1 MEKMNARLH
10 TNSAIAEKDS
20 GELGKWLKHTAEQM
34 QHRGDVQHAEK
45 MLELARKWQE
55 SIVMVTFC
63 GHFSAGKSSVINALC
78 GKQLLP
84 SSPIPTS
91 ANVVTLRYGER
102 HARVL
107 RRLGDGSVQEEPV
120 QFEQLDEVCRD
131 GVGIERVVLFDEIE
145 WMEQGVALLDTPG
158 VDSTDAA
165 HRAATEEAMHLADI
179 VFYVT
184 DYNHVQSETNFAFA
198 KEVADAGKPLIWI
211 VNQIDKH
218 REQELTF
225 ESYQQ
230 DAKNALDAW
239 QLKPEGVFYISV
251 KQPEHPLNEWNA
263 LEAYVRQAAMERL
276 PLVRYSIMRAA
287 CELIA
292 AHAKLLKEPY
302 VSKRKQFIEHIGDE
316 AALMTWKDQVRQA
329 EQRVAELTAR
339 QEEVNDLFQKQ
350 LQQLLANANV
360 TPAAMRDQAQQ
371 YLESRKPG
379 FKVGFLFSGA
389 KTETERNQRLH
400 ALTSIWKDGLRANV
414 EVHLIQMI
422 RALAEE
428 VGADGQEASSAM
440 ESALPDLGES
450 WLAASVSEG
459 ASGSP
464 EYTLNY
470 CRSLADEARTL
481 LRRAALTVA
490 EPLLKIKL
498 QQYRDDFLQA
508 ERELAE
514 MKSLHL
520 DYTELE
526 SSLQAI
532 DQMEAELAR
541 QIELWLPTDKQQRG
555 WNGLL
560 PDVLSVKQ
568 QASSKQKIK
577 GGHSV
582 SQSMNNAECNSN
594 AVNRLGSS
602 AKAVKRSD
610 KQAIVESWQELSDDD
625 GNRASEKQD
634 ENAQADTSR
643 YGLAKGLYEH
653 GTTVSGSS
661 QQPIENSAA
670 PRQVRRRLTD
680 TAGKLEQAAGVLEQ
694 LDSMRMLASEMR
706 DKAKRLVENRFTVAL
721 FGAFSAGKSS
731 FANAL
736 IGQNALPVSP
746 NPTTAAIN
754 TIAAATDAHPH
765 GTARVTMK
773 REAKLLDDLRYALET
788 LGEPSASTMEM
799 EEALHALARIRPET
813 IHPSGRPY
821 YRFIQAVKR
830 GIDKARG
837 LLGQELMVDEAEY
850 RLFVSDE
857 SRSAFVERIDLF
869 IDSELTRQG
878 FVFVDTPGAD
888 SINARHTGVAFEYM
902 KQADI
907 ILFVTY
913 YNHAF
918 SQADR
923 QFLTQLGRVK
933 DAFELDKMFFVV
945 NASDLAAS
953 PEELSSVLDYVE
965 DRLREFGVR
974 NPRLFPISSLQALE
988 GKQQAQSEKIEKSG
1002 IEAFEQSFLQFA
1014 GNELSQ
1020 LSIHSAQI
1028 SLERAAKQ
1036 LKAMW
1041 DASHADAAERERELL
1056 RYQNLVEQA
1065 HSSCS
1070 EWLKRDE
1077 TSAFRQEADE
1087 LLYHVSQRLQFRFGD
1102 MFSHAFNPASLR
1114 RDDRNIDS
1122 SLQRCYVEWSR
1133 IFTKELANE
1142 LYATSLR
1149 MEQSAKKLVTSY
1161 RNRLQQT
1168 ITEQLPGY
1176 SPTEEAMT
1184 AWPTPEVSG
1193 EISLPNVTTRWI
1205 RGYFRNSKAFFEGNG
1220 RSELRQALEL
1230 QTMQAV
1236 KQATEAHRE
1245 RFIKH
1250 MLTHYH
1256 QVVQKSYTE
1265 LSEALDRY
1273 MERLS
1278 SALQADVDEG
1288 LLQAVMSAME
1298 EVISADKV
1306 SNERDEFK
1314 QN

>member
-10 TNSAIAEKDS
+10 TNSAIVERDS
-20 GELGKWLKHTAEQM
+20 EELGKWLKHTADQM
-34 QHRGDVQHAEK
+34 RHRGDVQHAEK
-45 MLELARKWQE
+45 MLELAKKWQE
-55 SIVMVTFC
+55 AIVMVTFC

-107 RRLGDGSVQEEPV
+107 RRSEQDGTVLEEPV
-120 QFEQLDEVCRD
+120 QFEQLDDVCRN
-131 GVGIERVVLFDEIE
+131 GAGIERVVLFDEID
-145 WMEQGVALLDTPG
+145 WMKQGVALLDTPG

-198 KEVADAGKPLIWI
+198 KEVVDAGKPLIWI

-225 ESYQQ
+225 ESYQS
-230 DAKNALDAW
+230 DVRSALDAW

-251 KQPEHPLNEWNA
+251 RQPEHPLNEWNA
-263 LEAYVRQAAMERL
+263 LEAYVRQTARERL
-276 PLVRYSIMRAA
+276 PLVRYGILRAA
-287 CELIA
+287 RELVS
-292 AHAKLLKEPY
+292 AHAKVLKEPF
-302 VSKRKQFIEHIGDE
+302 VSKREQLVERIGDE
-316 AALMTWKDQVRQA
+316 ASLAAWKEQLHLT
-329 EQRVAELTAR
+329 EQRIAELTAR
-339 QEEVNDLFQKQ
+339 EQEVNASFQKQ
-350 LQQLLANANV
+350 VQQLLSNANV
-360 TPAAMRDQAQQ
+360 TPAVMREQAQR

-379 FKVGFLFSGA
+379 FKVGFLFSSA
-389 KTETERNQRLH
+389 KTDNERTQRLQSF
-400 ALTSIWKDGLRANV
+400 TSIWKEGLRANV

-422 RALAEE
+422 RSLAEE
-428 VGADGQEASSAM
+428 VGANEQEASAAM
-440 ESALPDLGES
+440 EQSMPDLGDS
-450 WLAASVSEG
+450 WLADSVSEG

-470 CRSLADEARTL
+470 CKSIADEARAM

-490 EPLLKIKL
+490 EPLLEIKL
-498 QQYRDDFLQA
+498 RQYREELTRAESELASMSELSLEFSEVENRLQA
-508 ERELAE
+508 TTVIESELV
-514 MKSLHL
+514 
-520 DYTELE
+520 
-526 SSLQAI
+526 QAI
-532 DQMEAELAR
+532 Q
-541 QIELWLPTDKQQRG
+541 LWLPADKLECG
-555 WNGLL
+555 WIGLL
-560 PDVLSVKQ
+560 PDIHSLKQ
-568 QASSKQKIK
+568 VANSKEKVVGQHAAQARN
-577 GGHSV
+577 HERV
-582 SQSMNNAECNSN
+582 HNAP
-594 AVNRLGSS
+594 AGSDIIDH
-602 AKAVKRSD
+602 VQQRRSD
-610 KQAIVESWQELSDDD
+610 KQAIVESWLELSTEAD
-625 GNRASEKQD
+625 GLGTSGNTDRHVQGQSFAKDSERNLTD
-634 ENAQADTSR
+634 
-643 YGLAKGLYEH
+643 H
-653 GTTVSGSS
+653 GSAPNGTEQRS
-661 QQPIENSAA
+661 EAAA
-670 PRQVRRRLTD
+670 PSQVRRKLIH
-680 TAGKLEQAAGVLEQ
+680 TAQKLEQAAGVLER
-694 LDSMRMLASEMR
+694 LESMQMLAAEMR
-706 DKAKRLVENRFTVAL
+706 EKAKRLDENRFTVAL

-736 IGQNALPVSP
+736 IGQDALPVSP

-754 TIAAATDAHPH
+754 TIEAATDEHPH

-788 LGEPSASTMEM
+788 LGEPNAPSMDMDEV
-799 EEALHALARIRPET
+799 LHALARIRPET

-821 YRFIQAVKR
+821 YRFIQAVDR
-830 GIDKARG
+830 GIDETRG
-837 LLGQELMVDEAEY
+837 LLGQELMVDEAQY

-974 NPRLFPISSLQALE
+974 SPRLFPISSLQALE
-988 GKQQAQSEKIEKSG
+988 GKQQAQKDKIRTSG
-1002 IEAFEQSFLQFA
+1002 IGEFEQSFLEFA
-1014 GNELSQ
+1014 GNELTQ
-1020 LSIHSAQI
+1020 LSIHSAHN
-1028 SLERAAKQ
+1028 SLDRAARQ

-1041 DASHADAAERERELL
+1041 DASHADAAEREREVI
-1056 RYQNLVEQA
+1056 RYQALAEQA
-1065 HSSCS
+1065 RRSCT
-1070 EWLKRDE
+1070 EWLERDE
-1077 TSAFRQEADE
+1077 SSLFQQEADE
-1087 LLYHVSQRLQFRFGD
+1087 LLYHVGQRLQFRFGD

-1114 RDDRNIDS
+1114 RDDRDIDS
-1122 SLQRCYVEWSR
+1122 ALQRCYVEWIRLFS
-1133 IFTKELANE
+1133 KELANE

-1149 MEQSAKKLVTSY
+1149 MEQGAKKLVISY
-1161 RNRLQQT
+1161 HDRLQLS
-1168 ITEQLPGY
+1168 IMEQLPGY
-1176 SPTEEAMT
+1176 SPADVDMG

-1193 EISLPNVTTRWI
+1193 ELDLPNVTTRWI
-1205 RGYFRNSKAFFEGNG
+1205 RGYFRNSKTFFEGSG

-1230 QTMQAV
+1230 QAMQAV
-1236 KQATEAHRE
+1236 KRVTEAHRE
-1245 RFIKH
+1245 QFIEH
-1250 MLTHYH
+1250 ILTHYNK
-1256 QVVQKSYTE
+1256 VIQKSYKE
-1265 LSEALDRY
+1265 LSDALDLY
-1273 MERLS
+1273 MERLNN
-1278 SALQADVDEG
+1278 ALHANVDEE
-1288 LLQAVMSAME
+1288 LLQAVMSTLE
-1298 EVISADKV
+1298 EVITTDS
-1306 SNERDEFK
+1306 
-1314 QN
+1314 

>member
-10 TNSAIAEKDS
+10 TNSAIADKDS
-20 GELGKWLKHTAEQM
+20 VELGKWLKHTAEQM
-34 QHRGDVQHAEK
+34 RHRGDVQHAEK
-45 MLELARKWQE
+45 MLELAKKWQE
-55 SIVMVTFC
+55 AIVMVTFC

-107 RRLGDGSVQEEPV
+107 RRLEDGTGQEEPV

-131 GVGIERVVLFDEIE
+131 GAGIERVVLFDEIE
-145 WMEQGVALLDTPG
+145 WMKQGVALLDTPG

-198 KEVADAGKPLIWI
+198 KEVADAGKPLVWI

-218 REQELTF
+218 REQELAF
-225 ESYQQ
+225 ETYQQ
-230 DAKNALDAW
+230 DVKSALDAW

-263 LEAYVRQAAMERL
+263 LEEYVRQVAMERL
-276 PLVRYSIMRAA
+276 PLVRYGIMRAA
-287 CELIA
+287 RELIA

-302 VSKRKQFIEHIGDE
+302 ISKREQFIERVGDE
-316 AALMTWKDQVRQA
+316 ASLMLWKERVRQA
-329 EQRVAELTAR
+329 EQRVAELAAR
-339 QEEVNDLFQKQ
+339 QEEENALFQKH
-350 LQQLLANANV
+350 LQQLLANANL
-360 TPAAMRDQAQQ
+360 TPAAMRDRAQQ

-379 FKVGFLFSGA
+379 FKVGFLFSGT
-389 KTETERNQRLH
+389 KTEAERNQRLH
-400 ALTSIWKDGLRANV
+400 ALSSIWKEGLRANV

-422 RALAEE
+422 RALSEE
-428 VGADGQEASSAM
+428 VGTNGQEASAAM

-450 WLAASVSEG
+450 WLAASVSDG
-459 ASGSP
+459 ANGSP

-470 CRSLADEARTL
+470 CRALADEARTA
-481 LRRAALTVA
+481 LRRAAMTVA
-490 EPLLKIKL
+490 EPLLEVKL
-498 QQYRDDFLQA
+498 QRYQGELLQA
-508 ERELAE
+508 ESELAE
-514 MKSLHL
+514 MKTLHL

-532 DQMEAELAR
+532 EQMEEESVR
-541 QIELWLPTDKQQRG
+541 QIELWLPADKLQRG
-555 WNGLL
+555 WSGLL
-560 PDVLSVKQ
+560 PDIHNVKQ
-568 QASSKQKIK
+568 RASSKQKIQSD
-577 GGHSV
+577 HLV
-582 SQSMNNAECNSN
+582 SQSMNKADCSSN
-594 AVNRLGSS
+594 ASRLGSS
-602 AKAVKRSD
+602 IQDLRRSD
-610 KQAIVESWQELSDDD
+610 KQAIVESWLELSDDND
-625 GNRASEKQD
+625 DSDRTNEKQD
-634 ENAQADTSR
+634 GNA
-643 YGLAKGLYEH
+643 G
-653 GTTVSGSS
+653 
-661 QQPIENSAA
+661 A
-670 PRQVRRRLTD
+670 PSQVRRRLTD
-680 TAGKLEQAAGVLEQ
+680 TAERLEQAAGVLEQ
-694 LDSMRMLASEMR
+694 LDSMRILAAEMR
-706 DKAKRLVENRFTVAL
+706 DKAKRLEENRFTVAL

-788 LGEPSASTMEM
+788 LGEPSASSMSMED
-799 EEALHALARIRPET
+799 ALHALARIRPET

-830 GIDKARG
+830 GIDEARG
-837 LLGQELMVDEAEY
+837 LLGQELTVDEAEY

-933 DAFELDKMFFVV
+933 DAFELDKMFFIV

-953 PEELSSVLDYVE
+953 SEELSSVLDYVE

-988 GKQQAQSEKIEKSG
+988 GKQQAQFEKIEKSG
-1002 IEAFEQSFLQFA
+1002 IEVFEQSFLQFA

-1020 LSIHSAQI
+1020 LSIHSAHI

-1056 RYQNLVEQA
+1056 RYQNLVAQA

-1070 EWLKRDE
+1070 DWLKRDE

-1149 MEQSAKKLVTSY
+1149 MEQSAKKLVTSH
-1161 RNRLQQT
+1161 RDRLQQA
-1168 ITEQLPGY
+1168 ITEKLPGY
-1176 SPTEEAMT
+1176 SPTEEAMA
-1184 AWPTPEVSG
+1184 AWPTPDVSG

-1220 RSELRQALEL
+1220 RTELRQALEI
-1230 QTMQAV
+1230 QAMQAV
-1236 KQATEAHRE
+1236 KQVTEAHRE
-1245 RFIKH
+1245 RFIEH

-1256 QVVQKSYTE
+1256 QAVLKSYKE

-1278 SALQADVDEG
+1278 SALQANVDED
-1288 LLQAVMSAME
+1288 LLQAVMNAMD
-1298 EVISADKV
+1298 EVISDNSGSK
-1306 SNERDEFK
+1306 ERDEFV
-1314 QN
+1314 

>member
-10 TNSAIAEKDS
+10 TNSAIVERDS
-20 GELGKWLKHTAEQM
+20 DELGKWLKHTADQM
-34 QHRGDVQHAEK
+34 RHRGDVQHADK
-45 MLELARKWQE
+45 MLELAKKWQE
-55 SIVMVTFC
+55 AIVMVTFC

-107 RRLGDGSVQEEPV
+107 RRSEQDGTVLEEPV
-120 QFEQLDEVCRD
+120 QFEQLDDVCRD
-131 GVGIERVVLFDEIE
+131 GVGIERVVLFDDID
-145 WMEQGVALLDTPG
+145 WMKQGVALLDTPG

-225 ESYQQ
+225 ESYQS
-230 DAKNALDAW
+230 DVRSALDAW

-251 KQPEHPLNEWNA
+251 RQPEHPLNEWNA
-263 LEAYVRQAAMERL
+263 LEAYVRQTARERL
-276 PLVRYSIMRAA
+276 PLVRYGILRAA
-287 CELIA
+287 RELVS
-292 AHAKLLKEPY
+292 AHAKVLKEPF
-302 VSKRKQFIEHIGDE
+302 VSKREQLVERIGDE
-316 AALMTWKDQVRQA
+316 SSLAAWKEQLHLT
-329 EQRVAELTAR
+329 EQRIAELSA
-339 QEEVNDLFQKQ
+339 QQQEVNASFQKQ
-350 LQQLLANANV
+350 VQQLLSNANV
-360 TPAAMRDQAQQ
+360 TPAVMREQAQR

-379 FKVGFLFSGA
+379 FKVGFLFSSA
-389 KTETERNQRLH
+389 KTDNERTQRLQSF
-400 ALTSIWKDGLRANV
+400 TSIWKEGLRANV

-422 RALAEE
+422 RSLAEE
-428 VGADGQEASSAM
+428 VGANEQEASAAM
-440 ESALPDLGES
+440 EQAMPELGDS
-450 WLAASVSEG
+450 WLADSVSEG
-459 ASGSP
+459 SGGSP

-470 CRSLADEARTL
+470 CKSIADEARAM

-490 EPLLKIKL
+490 EPLLEIKL
-498 QQYRDDFLQA
+498 RQYREELTRAESELASMSELSLEFSEVENRLQA
-508 ERELAE
+508 TTVIESELV
-514 MKSLHL
+514 
-520 DYTELE
+520 
-526 SSLQAI
+526 QAI
-532 DQMEAELAR
+532 Q
-541 QIELWLPTDKQQRG
+541 LWLPAHKLECG
-555 WNGLL
+555 WIGLL
-560 PDVLSVKQ
+560 PDINILKQ
-568 QASSKQKIK
+568 EANSKEKVVGQQDAAQARNQERV
-577 GGHSV
+577 H
-582 SQSMNNAECNSN
+582 NAP
-594 AVNRLGSS
+594 AGSDIIDH
-602 AKAVKRSD
+602 VQQRRSD
-610 KQAIVESWQELSDDD
+610 KQAIVESWLELSTEAD
-625 GNRASEKQD
+625 GLGTSGNLDRHVQDQSFANDSERNLTD
-634 ENAQADTSR
+634 
-643 YGLAKGLYEH
+643 H
-653 GTTVSGSS
+653 GSAPNGKEQRS
-661 QQPIENSAA
+661 EAAA
-670 PRQVRRRLTD
+670 PSQVRRKLIH
-680 TAGKLEQAAGVLEQ
+680 TAQKLEQAAGVLER
-694 LDSMRMLASEMR
+694 LESMQMLAAEMR
-706 DKAKRLVENRFTVAL
+706 EKAKRLDENRFTVAL

-736 IGQNALPVSP
+736 IGQDALPVSP

-754 TIAAATDAHPH
+754 TIEAATDEHPH

-788 LGEPSASTMEM
+788 LGEPNAPSMDMDEV
-799 EEALHALARIRPET
+799 LHALARIRPET

-821 YRFIQAVKR
+821 YRFIQAVDR
-830 GIDKARG
+830 GIDEARG
-837 LLGQELMVDEAEY
+837 LLGQELMVDEAQY

-974 NPRLFPISSLQALE
+974 SPRLFPISSLQALE
-988 GKQQAQSEKIEKSG
+988 GKQQAQKDKIRTSG
-1002 IEAFEQSFLQFA
+1002 IGEFEQSFLEFA
-1014 GNELSQ
+1014 GNELTQ
-1020 LSIHSAQI
+1020 LSIHSAHN
-1028 SLERAAKQ
+1028 SLDRAARQ

-1041 DASHADAAERERELL
+1041 DASHADAAEREREVI
-1056 RYQNLVEQA
+1056 RYQALAEQA
-1065 HSSCS
+1065 RRSCT
-1070 EWLKRDE
+1070 EWLERDE
-1077 TSAFRQEADE
+1077 SSLFQQEADE
-1087 LLYHVSQRLQFRFGD
+1087 LLYHVGQRLQFRFGD

-1114 RDDRNIDS
+1114 RDDRDIDS
-1122 SLQRCYVEWSR
+1122 ALQRCYVEWIRLFS
-1133 IFTKELANE
+1133 KELANE

-1149 MEQSAKKLVTSY
+1149 MEQGAKKLVMSY
-1161 RNRLQQT
+1161 HDRLQQA
-1168 ITEQLPGY
+1168 IMEQLPGY
-1176 SPTEEAMT
+1176 SPADVDMG

-1193 EISLPNVTTRWI
+1193 ELDLPNVTTRWI
-1205 RGYFRNSKAFFEGNG
+1205 RGYFRNSKTFFEGSG

-1230 QTMQAV
+1230 QAMQAV
-1236 KQATEAHRE
+1236 KRVTEAHRE
-1245 RFIKH
+1245 QFIEH
-1250 MLTHYH
+1250 ILTHYNK
-1256 QVVQKSYTE
+1256 VIQKSYKE
-1265 LSEALDRY
+1265 LSDALDLY
-1273 MERLS
+1273 IERLHN
-1278 SALQADVDEG
+1278 ALHANVDEE
-1288 LLQAVMSAME
+1288 LLHAVMSALE
-1298 EVISADKV
+1298 EVITTDS
-1306 SNERDEFK
+1306 
-1314 QN
+1314 